1 MFKSGSLA
9 AFAVIALFASNALA
23 VGPSIGVATA
33 VGTFSVDESP
43 VVGSVNLSDGA
54 KLQTTTSPSDVR
66 LQNGAEV
73 RLATRSAG
81 TFFNDHISLDRG
93 AVRVANFSG
102 LTVNVNQLQIVSD
115 DPGAQAVIRMQKK
128 TIEIASIGGDVRV
141 MDSGLLTRVSSGTK
155 MSFQSG
161 ANPDTAQT
169 QPQSQTGAAPAP
181 TPGKMPS
188 DQKTF
193 LWVIGITAV
202 AALAIGLTAAAQG
215 KSPF

>member
-1 MFKSGSLA
+1 MSKSGALA
-9 AFAVIALFASNALA
+9 AFAAIAIFASHALA
-23 VGPSIGVATA
+23 AGPSIGVATA

-102 LTVNVNQLQIVSD
+102 LAVNVNQLQILSD
-115 DPGAQAVIRMQKK
+115 DPGTQAVIRMQKK
-128 TIEIASIGGDVRV
+128 TVEIASIGGDVRV
-141 MDSGLLTRVSSGTK
+141 MDAGLLTRVSSGTK

-161 ANPDTAQT
+161 ANPDTSQT

-181 TPGKMPS
+181 APGKMPS
-188 DQKTF
+188 DTKVF

>member
-1 MFKSGSLA
+1 
-9 AFAVIALFASNALA
+9 
-23 VGPSIGVATA
+23 
-33 VGTFSVDESP
+33 VDESP

-141 MDSGLLTRVSSGTK
+141 MDSGLLTRVTSGTK
-155 MSFQSG
+155 LSFQSG
-161 ANPDTAQT
+161 ANPDTSQMQP
-169 QPQSQTGAAPAP
+169 QPQSQTGAGAAPS
-181 TPGKMPS
+181 PGKMPT

-202 AALAIGLTAAAQG
+202 AALAIGITAGVQG